1 MKRKKLKKEER
12 ENIYNKYNGRCAYCG
27 SKIEY
32 KDMQIDHV
40 VPLRIGGKDE
50 ISNMLPSCRSCNHYK
65 ATLDIEGFRKYLS
78 KIHDRLTRDSV
89 AYRVAERF
97 GIVEYKT
104 DKVKFY
110 FEICND
116 DGKIKMW
123 KINDV
128 QELTPVE
135 ITKMSHCVGLGYKN
149 PYKRHGK
156 KFYKPYRN
164 YYATYVWDDIW
175 NGLAGKGFAKHGNVD
190 DETQETT
197 FWLTRK
203 GLDALGDAIGAY
215 IYDEEE

>member
-97 GIVEYKT
+97 GIVEHKT

-116 DGKIKMW
+116 DGKIKTW

-128 QELTPVE
+128 QKLTPVE
-135 ITKMSHCVGLGYKN
+135 ITKMSHCVGLDYKK
-149 PYKRHGK
+149 PYERQGK
-156 KFYKPYRN
+156 K
-164 YYATYVWDDIW
+164 I
-175 NGLAGKGFAKHGNVD
+175 L
-190 DETQETT
+190 
-197 FWLTRK
+197 
-203 GLDALGDAIGAY
+203 
-215 IYDEEE
+215 